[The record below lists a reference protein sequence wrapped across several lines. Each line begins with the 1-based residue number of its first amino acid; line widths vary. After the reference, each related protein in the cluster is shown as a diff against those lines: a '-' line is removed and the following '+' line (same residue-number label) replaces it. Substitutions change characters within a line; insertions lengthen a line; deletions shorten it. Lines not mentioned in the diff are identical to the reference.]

1 MTWRMESENNVF
13 RAMVIWLISLF
24 LQNNQ
29 LRQIIIDS
37 QCFNGF
43 GVLKNYNWDF

>member
-29 LRQIIIDS
+29 LRQLSLIL
-37 QCFNGF
+37 N
-43 GVLKNYNWDF
+43 VLMVLVY